1 MAIQKLSEFIEHL
14 NYNLQQYGD
23 GEVYM
28 IDDDG
33 NHVNVDIEHNYT
45 YDYKWDEEKKD
56 LVETN
61 VKHFYEI
68 LTFFC

>member
-1 MAIQKLSEFIEHL
+1 MATQKLSEFIEYL
-14 NYNLQQYGD
+14 NYNLQKYGD

-33 NHVNVDIEHNYT
+33 IHIDISVKHDYT

-56 LVETN
+56 LIQTN

-68 LTFFC
+68 F